1 MLCNSESW
9 YNVSKAELELLETVD
24 TQFLRGVLKA
34 PKSTPKEML
43 FLELGC
49 VPFRNIIKKR
59 RILFL
64 HYILNE
70 DPKSMMNRFL
80 MTQIQNK
87 KPKDWITK
95 VLEDLEEINLKLE
108 DIKVMKKSALKILL
122 NRLITDKAFQE
133 LTNKKLSHSKV
144 MNIQHKK
151 LEMQKYLK
159 PSGLKIKQE
168 EAQEIFKMRSKVSDV
183 KTNFGRNYD
192 SFECDICQQE
202 DESQQ
207 HIIECK
213 EINKLKESD
222 DQEMPEYD
230 EILKENI
237 RKQVKIVKT
246 FQENIKIREKLTHK

>member
-1 MLCNSESW
+1 MLFNSEAW
-9 YNVSKAELELLETVD
+9 YNVTKAELDLIETVD
-24 TQFLRGVLKA
+24 VSLLRGILKA

-95 VLEDLEEINLKLE
+95 VLEDLKEINLKLE
-108 DIKVMKKSALKILL
+108 DIKVMKKSALKIVL
-122 NRLITDKAFQE
+122 NRLITDKAFEE

-151 LEMQKYLK
+151 LEMQKQCSQL
-159 PSGLKIKQE
+159 
-168 EAQEIFKMRSKVSDV
+168 MR
-183 KTNFGRNYD
+183 R
-192 SFECDICQQE
+192 
-202 DESQQ
+202 
-207 HIIECK
+207 
-213 EINKLKESD
+213 
-222 DQEMPEYD
+222 
-230 EILKENI
+230 
-237 RKQVKIVKT
+237 
-246 FQENIKIREKLTHK
+246 TH